1 VPTSLQRWQ
10 GPMCLNGELPRAEMK
25 RPEVHAKRSLCLDRR
40 DDDLKMPQ
48 MRGPCAKCQDEPR
61 GEERAR
67 TGPEKAQA
75 GRPVRTGPAHF
86 CGGSGPP
93 LLSVK

>member
-1 VPTSLQRWQ
+1 
-10 GPMCLNGELPRAEMK
+10 MK
-25 RPEVHAKRSLCLDRR
+25 RPEVHAKRSLCLDRG

-75 GRPVRTGPAHF
+75 GRPVRTGPSTFVAVRV
-86 CGGSGPP
+86 P
-93 LLSVK
+93 LCSVLSRCNPNRMC